1 MVARQRSEAWACR
14 KLEACPVGAVCLAGE
29 HVPCIDIAC
38 LHGAKLRLCAA
49 LETIANDLPA
59 RIDRLKC
66 LGIASDLVPLLR
78 DSHRFE
84 EETVFP
90 AFLKRRG
97 EAAVIARLTGEH
109 LEDGCAAEEL
119 TETLLAIGHGSE
131 IANPE
136 ALRHMLCAFFSALRR
151 HVAFERD
158 HILSAIA
165 GGPEVSRPSAPRAVP
180 GHR

>member
-1 MVARQRSEAWACR
+1 MARQRSEAWACL
-14 KLEACPVGAVCLAGE
+14 KLEACPVGTVCLAGE
-29 HVPCIDIAC
+29 HVPCVDIAC
-38 LHGAKLRLCAA
+38 LHDAKLELCAA
-49 LETIANDLPA
+49 LEVVAEELPA

-66 LGIASDLVPLLR
+66 LGIASNLVPLLR

-90 AFLKRRG
+90 AFLKRQG
-97 EAAVIARLTGEH
+97 EAAVIARLTDEH
-109 LEDGCAAEEL
+109 LEGGCAAEEL
-119 TETLLAIGHGSE
+119 TEILLAIGHGGE
-131 IANPE
+131 IADPQS
-136 ALRHMLCAFFSALRR
+136 LRHMLRAFLSALRR

-165 GGPEVSRPSAPRAVP
+165 GGPEINRPSARRAEP